1 MGTTQFKV
9 SGLRELENALLELST
24 QEARRIGRLALR
36 NAGKPILAD
45 YKART
50 KILTGTLVDNENL
63 GTRLNRRQRSLTP
76 RPGPS
81 EIEIH
86 IGTADP
92 AGIMEEFGNRH
103 QAAHPSLTP
112 AWDAQGGEVALE
124 RIGEELGKGIERA
137 AARAR
142 KG

>member
-1 MGTTQFKV
+1 MTQFKT
-9 SGLRELENALLELST
+9 SGLKELEAALLEMAT
-24 QEARRIGRLALR
+24 KEAKRLGRLALR
-36 NAGKPILAD
+36 NAAKPILAE

-50 KILTGTLVDNENL
+50 KIKTGELVSNESA
-63 GTRLNRRQRSLTP
+63 GTRLNKRQRSLTP

-92 AGIMEEFGNRH
+92 GGLMEEFGNRN
-103 QAAHPSLTP
+103 QVANPALTP
-112 AWDAQGGEVALE
+112 AWDKEGGETAL
-124 RIGEELGKGIERA
+124 RRMGDELGAGFERY
-137 AARAR
+137 AARAK

>member
-1 MGTTQFKV
+1 VADLKMT
-9 SGLRELENALLELST
+9 GLKDLEAALLEMAT
-24 QEARRIGRLALR
+24 KEAKRIGKLALR
-36 NAGKPILAD
+36 NAAKPILSE

-50 KILTGTLVDNENL
+50 KVKTGDLVSNESA
-63 GTRLNRRQRSLTP
+63 GTRLNKRQRSLTP

-92 AGIMEEFGNRH
+92 GGIMEEFGNRN
-103 QAAHPSLTP
+103 QVANPALTP
-112 AWDAQGGEVALE
+112 AWDKEGGETALR
-124 RIGEELGKGIERA
+124 RIGEELGAGIERF
-137 AARAR
+137 AARAK